1 MGYVRYVPV
10 FAFMDLVEVKRHC
23 HSQRTSDAITW
34 RSPVLQQK
42 VSTNAKLVQE
52 LEALA
57 RLSQELFSH
66 MLAEQSTLAIVSPLP
81 SSKLRPAVAEA
92 FQGLNAVAPPV
103 TWPGRRLAAM
113 ADPLPSTGQVPPCFV
128 VQSRENPGISFTW
141 SIPFSATSGV
151 WVINPCGQHLF
162 HLDLGICH

>member
-1 MGYVRYVPV
+1 MHLCCRIL
-10 FAFMDLVEVKRHC
+10 DLVEITRHC
-23 HSQRTSDAITW
+23 HSQRLSDAITW
-34 RSPVLQQK
+34 RSPVLQPK
-42 VSTNAKLVQE
+42 PSKLVQE
-52 LEALA
+52 LERLA

-92 FQGLNAVAPPV
+92 FQRLNAVAPKV

-113 ADPLPSTGQVPPCFV
+113 ADPLRSTGQVPPCFV
-128 VQSRENPGISFTW
+128 VESRENPSISFTW

-151 WVINPCGQHLF
+151 WVWVVVNRLIA
-162 HLDLGICH
+162 